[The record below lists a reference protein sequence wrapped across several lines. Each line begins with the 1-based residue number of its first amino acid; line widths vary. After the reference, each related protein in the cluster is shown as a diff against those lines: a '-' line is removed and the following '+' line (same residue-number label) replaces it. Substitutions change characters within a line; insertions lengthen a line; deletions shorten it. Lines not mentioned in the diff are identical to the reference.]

1 MQLKINRMLQVVV
14 LVCVKCGLS
23 AYLLFFILW
32 PQMLAV
38 IVLIVVLR
46 IVVRLITFT
55 IHI

>member
-1 MQLKINRMLQVVV
+1 MLQVVV